1 MFLKTG
7 DRCFESKTKLP
18 IINSGVCLT
27 VGFVGF
33 RSSTQPTVNVFKNR
47 RSLF

>member
-1 MFLKTG
+1 MFLKIG

-18 IINSGVCLT
+18 IINSGVLT

-33 RSSTQPTVNVFKNR
+33 RSSTQPTVNVFKNG